1 MRPLWK
7 SRVIV
12 IVQTYD
18 GIKGIDEATWGLW
31 IAPQATKNHLCGLS
45 GPFRSGS
52 NRRTVAQEAY
62 LEN

>member
-1 MRPLWK
+1 M
-7 SRVIV
+7 IV